1 MVPGYPGK
9 TLKEIPGVALD
20 KLLGAVCLCELTLSK
35 LNGTFAM
42 FL

>member
-20 KLLGAVCLCELTLSK
+20 KLRGAVSLCDLTPSK
-35 LNGTFAM
+35 LSGTFAM